1 MEELIGDNLNTYEI
15 EMYFNHQERKNELQ
29 VKLRDS
35 EIFGG
40 MKMAVDIS
48 VRFIEMGVSN
58 EIITEAT
65 GMSLSDINSMK
76 S

>member
-1 MEELIGDNLNTYEI
+1 MEELIADNLNTYEI
-15 EMYFNHQERKNELQ
+15 EMYFNHQERQNKLKG
-29 VKLRDS
+29 KLRDA

-40 MKMAVDIS
+40 IKMAVDIS
-48 VRFIEMGVSN
+48 VKLIEMGVNN

-65 GMSLSDINSMK
+65 GISLADIHRMK